1 MYKKLLTAI
10 LIAFCVSA
18 KSQTNNKWNYDFG
31 EAEAIFNPNPGSS
44 SKKFGPKPANNPDK
58 SKQTVRVRNA
68 SDGSG
73 ELNITKKGPSFF
85 KGAGLEI
92 LAGTTTSKF
101 AIYDIQGSQVFKNS
115 FNIKFDDSKA
125 GQWIYANGHSVDDED
140 VFRGNSNIKE
150 TSTEI
155 FAGFRW
161 LLSDADEISFAYRNG
176 TKWSTVKGI
185 TFSKSTDYTV
195 EIYSNNSPEDKTY
208 VKEGNQTIKAGTYQI
223 WINGKKVTMDFPNP
237 GLEAGKAINAFIIYG
252 YKPKDSD
259 AKPYTWIDNIEY
271 ADNL

>member
-1 MYKKLLTAI
+1 MYKKLITV
-10 LIAFCVSA
+10 LIISICLSA
-18 KSQTNNKWNYDFG
+18 KAQTNKWTYDFG
-31 EAEAIFNPNPGSS
+31 ESESIFNPNPGAS
-44 SKKFGPKPANNPDK
+44 SKKFGPKPAVNPDK

-85 KGAGLEI
+85 KGAGLEM

-101 AIYDIQGSQVFKNS
+101 AIYDIAGTSVLKNS
-115 FNIKFDDSKA
+115 FNIKFDNSTN
-125 GQWIYANGHSVDDED
+125 GQWYYANGNSVDDED

-150 TSTEI
+150 GSDEI

-161 LLSDADEISFAYRNG
+161 QMAEGDEIAFAYRNG
-176 TKWSTVKGI
+176 TKWSTLKG
-185 TFSKSTDYTV
+185 TSFAKNTEYMLD
-195 EIYSNNSPEDKTY
+195 IYANNSKEDKTY
-208 VKEGNQTIKAGTYQI
+208 TKEGNNQTIKAGTSQV
-223 WINGKKVTMDFPNP
+223 WVNGTKVSMDFPNP
-237 GLEAGKAINAFIIYG
+237 GLEAGKAINAFIIFG

-259 AKPYTWIDNIEY
+259 AKPYAWIDNVEY